1 MLLDVEVAW
10 RLRLLPTPLDALNR
24 PKFWARQMSKE
35 SCFAISRNRE
45 SLNGPIDCSLV
56 LGISVRGRTKFLA
69 SSALMSLEA
78 RLYRS
83 DRMGTEE

>member
-1 MLLDVEVAW
+1 
-10 RLRLLPTPLDALNR
+10 
-24 PKFWARQMSKE
+24 
-35 SCFAISRNRE
+35 
-45 SLNGPIDCSLV
+45 LNGPIDCSLV